1 MRIDESTLKRGRIR
15 QKHMEMILSSLSPH
29 PRPKLKYETY
39 TLDSKSASYVLSIAG
54 HRYDDVTEKSVIDLG
69 CGIGVLAIG
78 AALIGA
84 KYTVGV
90 DIDRDS
96 IQVAKENASKLGV
109 DVNYVAGDIE
119 AIHHSFDTALMNP
132 PFGSWSRGADVK
144 FLKKALDISTITYSL
159 HKRTPTNRDFLK
171 NQISSFGKIVDRIFE
186 LEISLPRTFTFHK
199 KKKYLV
205 EVDLY
210 RIKSLKG
217 R

>member
-1 MRIDESTLKRGRIR
+1 MRIDESTLMRGRVR
-15 QKHMEMILSSLSPH
+15 QKQLEMILSSLSPH
-29 PRPKLKYETY
+29 PRPKLKFETY

-54 HRYDDVTEKSVIDLG
+54 HTYDDVTEKRVIDLG
-69 CGIGVLAIG
+69 CGIGILAIG

-96 IQVAKENASKLGV
+96 IRVAKENASKLGV
-109 DVNYVAGDIE
+109 DVNYVTGDIE
-119 AIHHSFDTALMNP
+119 AIHKSFDTTLMNP

-171 NQISSFGKIVDRIFE
+171 NKISSFGKIVDRIFE

-217 R
+217 M

>member
-1 MRIDESTLKRGRIR
+1 
-15 QKHMEMILSSLSPH
+15 MEMILSSLSPH
-29 PRPKLKYETY
+29 PRPKLEFETY
-39 TLDSKSASYVLSIAG
+39 TLDSKSASSVLSIAG
-54 HRYDDVTEKSVIDLG
+54 HTYDDVTEKRVVDLG
-69 CGIGVLAIG
+69 CGTGILAIG
-78 AALIGA
+78 AALMDA
-84 KYTVGV
+84 KYSVGV

-109 DVNYVAGDIE
+109 DVNYVTGDIE
-119 AIHHSFDTALMNP
+119 SIHNSFDTTLMNP

-159 HKRTPTNRDFLK
+159 HKRTPTNRHFLK
-171 NQISSFGKIVDRIFE
+171 NKISSFGKIVDRVFE

-210 RIKSLKG
+210 RIKSAES
-217 R
+217 

>member
-1 MRIDESTLKRGRIR
+1 MRGRIR
-15 QKHMEMILSSLSPH
+15 QKHMEMFLSSISPH
-29 PRPKLKYETY
+29 PRPKLKFETY
-39 TLDSKSASYVLSIAG
+39 TLDSKSASYVLFIAG
-54 HRYDDVTEKSVIDLG
+54 HRYDDVTEKRVIDLG

-96 IQVAKENASKLGV
+96 IRVAKENASKLGV
-109 DVNYVAGDIE
+109 DVNYVTGDIE
-119 AIHHSFDTALMNP
+119 AIHNSFDTTLMNP

-159 HKRTPTNRDFLK
+159 HKRTPTNRHFLK
-171 NQISSFGKIVDRIFE
+171 NKISSFGKIVDRIFE

-210 RIKSLKG
+210 RIKSL
-217 R
+217 